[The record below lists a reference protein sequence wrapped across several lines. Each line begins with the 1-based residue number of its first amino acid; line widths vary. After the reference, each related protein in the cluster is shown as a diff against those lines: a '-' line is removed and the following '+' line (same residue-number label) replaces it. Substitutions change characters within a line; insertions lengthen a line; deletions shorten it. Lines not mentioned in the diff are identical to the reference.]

1 MGLEISVLIQAEKGK
16 NHTTSF
22 TRGTE
27 NRKQHTYNLRQRGG
41 GQSGRGQGA
50 DEGRGGQV
58 RGEGG
63 G

>member
-27 NRKQHTYNLRQRGG
+27 NRKQHTDNLRQRGG

-50 DEGRGGQV
+50 GGR
-58 RGEGG
+58 
-63 G
+63 